1 MELLEVLELQD
12 CEESRSVG
20 KVVTDCVKGQEA
32 AVVGGMSNPQKME
45 ESNVLECD
53 EFSLVS
59 EVVQE
64 VNL

>member
-32 AVVGGMSNPQKME
+32 AVAGGTSNPRKMP
-45 ESNVLECD
+45 NVEVPGL
-53 EFSLVS
+53 LVYAKIR
-59 EVVQE
+59 
-64 VNL
+64 